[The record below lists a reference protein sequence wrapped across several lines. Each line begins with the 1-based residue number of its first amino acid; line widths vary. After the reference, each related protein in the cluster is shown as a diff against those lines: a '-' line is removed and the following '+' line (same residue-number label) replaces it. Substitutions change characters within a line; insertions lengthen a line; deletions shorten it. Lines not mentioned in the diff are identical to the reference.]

1 MVAVSQRRNLI
12 AFQKGG
18 TSVIKLIMLFKIM
31 LDEELQAMVG
41 ILNDNMNTICQ
52 EWVHLSARK
61 FVFFGFR

>member
-1 MVAVSQRRNLI
+1 
-12 AFQKGG
+12 
-18 TSVIKLIMLFKIM
+18 MLFKIM

-61 FVFFGFR
+61 LFFSVLGNLRAGQKIN